1 MPTVQITPISS
12 DIDPQALQPGPRIA
26 LITPYNGGNL
36 GDAAIQDSMITN
48 LRERLPA
55 AHFLGITLNG
65 ENFVK
70 RHGMDAFPLLA
81 SGLASHKSAKSSPQP
96 SNTAEDAP
104 EQSAGSANNSANRK
118 GPGNPIR
125 RVLRSIPGLV
135 PLVKNVRARLAVC
148 RGELA
153 HALEG
158 YRVLRSQDLL
168 ILSGGGQLDEEY
180 GGAWRLPFAYFKW
193 ISLARLARVP
203 CAIASI
209 GAGSIHLPAS
219 RRFISIALR
228 LCAYRSYRETKS
240 RAILANLFPKAANDL
255 VVPDLAFSLPTA
267 QLPPPSDSIR
277 AMAHGRPVIAVSPIS
292 YAKPGSWP
300 TPNSA
305 LYDRYVQQLAQVL
318 ASLSRQ
324 GFFLVVVCSSLGD
337 DESVI
342 PDLLGR
348 LDDELKSSLDG
359 QIHFPVVKTWRELVA
374 VLRQSDYLIASRLHG
389 TILGFVSQTPVVAIS
404 FDPKVDWIMEDVQQT
419 EYLLH
424 FRDFT
429 ADQVLQAVDRIS
441 ATRNDVLARIIS
453 YRQGVLAASASARQ
467 YDLLAQLALKHQQSR
482 N

>member
-12 DIDPQALQPGPRIA
+12 AVDPQALQPGPRIA

-65 ENFVK
+65 DNFVK
-70 RHGMDAFPLLA
+70 QHGMDAFPLLA
-81 SGLASHKSAKSSPQP
+81 SGLASHQSAKSSLQP
-96 SNTAEDAP
+96 AAGDAS
-104 EQSAGSANNSANRK
+104 EQSAASVNTANRK

-125 RVLRSIPGLV
+125 RALRGIPGLV
-135 PLVKNVRARLAVC
+135 PLVKNVRARFAVY
-148 RGELA
+148 RDELA
-153 HALEG
+153 HALAG
-158 YRVLRSQDLL
+158 YRLLRSQDLL
-168 ILSGGGQLDEEY
+168 LLSGGGQLDEEY

-193 ISLARLARVP
+193 ITLARLARVP

-209 GAGSIHLPAS
+209 GAGSIRLPAS

-240 RAILANLFPKAANDL
+240 RAILANFFPQAANDL

-277 AMAHGRPVIAVSPIS
+277 AMAHGRPVITLSPIS

-348 LDDELKSSLDG
+348 LDDQLKSSLDG
-359 QIHFPVVKTWRELVA
+359 QIHFPVVNTWRELVA

-404 FDPKVDWIMEDVQQT
+404 FDPKVDWVMEDVQQT
-419 EYLLH
+419 DYLLH

-429 ADQVLQAVDRIS
+429 ADQVLQAIDRIRDS
-441 ATRNDVLARIIS
+441 RNDVLARIVS

-467 YDLLAQLALKHQQSR
+467 YDLLAQLALKHQQSH